1 MTRTFVLGKAS
12 DKQKEIYNVVLK
24 AQLAGLAAVKAGVS
38 GASVDK
44 VARDIITEAGYGD
57 CFGHGLGHSV
67 GLSSMKVRACLP
79 LTIPF

>member
-1 MTRTFVLGKAS
+1 MTRTFVIGKAS

-44 VARDIITEAGYGD
+44 VARDIITEAGYW
-57 CFGHGLGHSV
+57 
-67 GLSSMKVRACLP
+67 
-79 LTIPF
+79 

>member
-44 VARDIITEAGYGD
+44 VAKRYYYRGW
-57 CFGHGLGHSV
+57 LW
-67 GLSSMKVRACLP
+67 
-79 LTIPF
+79 